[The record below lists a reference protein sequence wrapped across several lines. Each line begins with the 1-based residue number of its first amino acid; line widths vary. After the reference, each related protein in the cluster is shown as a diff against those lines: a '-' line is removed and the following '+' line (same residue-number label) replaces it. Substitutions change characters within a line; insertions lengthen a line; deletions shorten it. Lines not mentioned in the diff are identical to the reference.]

1 MTIFT
6 LEEAEDK
13 LTTLL
18 QKAAI
23 DGEVGIKGQEGRLFV
38 LRPDMRRSPLEIEGV
53 DVDISRDEIVS
64 IVRESRERR

>member
-18 QKAAI
+18 EKATLE
-23 DGEVGIKGQEGRLFV
+23 GEVGIKGREGRIFV
-38 LRPDMRRSPLEIEGV
+38 LRPDQRRSPLEVEGV
-53 DVDISRDEIVS
+53 NLDISRDEIISV
-64 IVRESRERR
+64 VRESRER